1 MDIKAKESYMR
12 DYGSNFGGFIYELHI
27 VTVQM
32 ILWKVQYR
40 RYREVAS
47 VKRPKVIK
55 KTSQMW
61 LAT

>member
-32 ILWKVQYR
+32 ILWKVQ
-40 RYREVAS
+40 
-47 VKRPKVIK
+47 
-55 KTSQMW
+55 
-61 LAT
+61 